1 MYPGEYWEPQHSV
14 NFFPLYQFLSS
25 ALLTVWRLMLLFAS
39 YPFKRLMIQGS
50 LDQWM
55 SFGADL
61 GLEEM
66 RGASSGHRG
75 ASSNTVWAL
84 RSTVADNEIGG
95 LELRRVMPKLKMG
108 AKYA

>member
-1 MYPGEYWEPQHSV
+1 
-14 NFFPLYQFLSS
+14 
-25 ALLTVWRLMLLFAS
+25 MLLFAS

-66 RGASSGHRG
+66 RGANSGHRG